1 MKQNPQ
7 SSNVAQNAALAS
19 VPLKVNSVGSLQINQ
34 HIGEK
39 YQPAFAG
46 VLFTAA
52 NPTPVTLSAG
62 LATTYVGLCVSNPAA
77 STKNLLLRRVSGVV
91 MVAPAAFL
99 AFGLITG
106 FLAAGITVHTTPI
119 TPKASKLGGAAGLG
133 LADSACTL
141 VGTGANAPLWARWF
155 SASNVTANGTQFN
168 EDLAGGIL
176 IPPGGY
182 AAIGANVAGP
192 AAGFLGSIEWAE
204 VSTTG

>member
-1 MKQNPQ
+1 MPQNP
-7 SSNVAQNAALAS
+7 SSVNISQNAALAR
-19 VPLKVNSVGSLQINQ
+19 VPNKVNSTGSLQINQ

-39 YQPAFAG
+39 YQPAFSG
-46 VLFTAA
+46 VLFSAA
-52 NPTPVTLSAG
+52 NPTPVTLSAA
-62 LATTYVGLCVSNPAA
+62 LATTYVGNCVSNPAA
-77 STKNLLLRRVSGVV
+77 SGKNLLLRRVSGIV

-119 TPKASKLGGAAGLG
+119 TPKASQLGGAVGVG

-168 EDLAGGIL
+168 EDLEGGIL
-176 IPPGGY
+176 S
-182 AAIGANVAGP
+182 
-192 AAGFLGSIEWAE
+192 FLSRTFEAE
-204 VSTTG
+204 RRSAHPQV